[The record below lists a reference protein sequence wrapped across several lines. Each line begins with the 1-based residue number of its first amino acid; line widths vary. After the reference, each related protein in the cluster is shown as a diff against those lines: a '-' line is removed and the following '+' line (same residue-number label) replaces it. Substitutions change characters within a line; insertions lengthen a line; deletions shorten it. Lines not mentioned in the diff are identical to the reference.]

1 MWLTPQ
7 TIYTMTLWHYDPR
20 IRGWYKPQIIYTR
33 TRTISSTAV
42 MVHWRVPMA
51 RIIKLIVPTGNQLV
65 PDQTA
70 NENWRFYVTIACS
83 MMEFCE
89 KIGENSGVNVV
100 YDIYDMI
107 YNHWVL
113 GKIRG
118 LLESNRITVLP
129 TLVQE
134 MEAWNRLRRC
144 SGERKWVMSKLA
156 ARGVIGVWSV
166 QCACTA
172 VQPTGPYGE

>member
-1 MWLTPQ
+1 
-7 TIYTMTLWHYDPR
+7 
-20 IRGWYKPQIIYTR
+20 
-33 TRTISSTAV
+33 
-42 MVHWRVPMA
+42 
-51 RIIKLIVPTGNQLV
+51 
-65 PDQTA
+65 
-70 NENWRFYVTIACS
+70 

-144 SGERKWVMSKLA
+144 SGERK
-156 ARGVIGVWSV
+156 
-166 QCACTA
+166 
-172 VQPTGPYGE
+172 